1 MELKSGKGA
10 FGLFLI
16 LIMDALRFWLS
27 VSVILSW
34 VMKSKYFF
42 PVPHIPIRPAA
53 LLATASGNTGG
64 AGALGNY
71 GLNVGPMVISF
82 VFKFVNGKLEYFVGK
97 ALSQALK
104 RQKKEQKKE
113 MKAAR
118 KEQEKQEAAIAK
130 EERRAARKA
139 RRAERERRKAA
150 AEAEA
155 ATAGEKA
162 TEEKDADST
171 NNGDAKDDVSS
182 SVKESFTESQKN
194 ISSTAEAAARQ
205 SQPDYSTTFV
215 TMEELD

>member
-1 MELKSGKGA
+1 MVELKSAKGA

-16 LIMDALRFWLS
+16 LIMDGLRFWLS
-27 VSVILSW
+27 ISVILSW

-42 PVPHIPIRPAA
+42 PVPYIPIRPAA

-71 GLNVGPMVISF
+71 GLNVGPMVVSF
-82 VFKFVNGKLEYFVGK
+82 LFKFVNGKLEYFVGK

-104 RQKKEQKKE
+104 RQKKDLKKE

-118 KEQEKQEAAIAK
+118 KEQEKKEAAIAK

-155 ATAGEKA
+155 ATGQEKSA
-162 TEEKDADST
+162 EVKDTEST
-171 NNGDAKDDVSS
+171 NVGVGGDDIS
-182 SVKESFTESQKN
+182 SVNEPSTEVPQN
-194 ISSTAEAAARQ
+194 VSSTAADTQ
-205 SQPDYSTTFV
+205 CHSTTF
-215 TMEELD
+215 TAMEELD